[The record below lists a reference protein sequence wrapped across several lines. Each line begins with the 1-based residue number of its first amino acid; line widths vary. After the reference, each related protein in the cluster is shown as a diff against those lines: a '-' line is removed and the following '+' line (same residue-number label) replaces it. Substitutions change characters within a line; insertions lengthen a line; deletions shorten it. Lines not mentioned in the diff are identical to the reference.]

1 MIGAVEYSVC
11 HLFAALLSS
20 RRYLLQVSR
29 QGTNGVAAMRQ
40 SELTMLDVMH
50 DPIIRQILRADRVS
64 LAQFAVLLQDTA
76 RKLKSR
82 DPSVVDSE
90 ETAPAPNL
98 Q

>member
-1 MIGAVEYSVC
+1 
-11 HLFAALLSS
+11 
-20 RRYLLQVSR
+20 
-29 QGTNGVAAMRQ
+29 MRQ